1 MPIIRRVSETDRART
16 KDGIIVP
23 LNSPLSASITVPNST
38 ATGTTEGFSVGFLE
52 RAQANKAKFVAEKP
66 WMQFLDEYIPAVEQ
80 NPKKYL
86 RQVARYFLDAVEYWD
101 RVCGV
106 EPDKKIKVMGKL
118 VHPYAF
124 VTKPWE
130 PEGLLDKELVQ
141 DQLICLNDLIEQ
153 IKVMSRKK
161 HPNKV
166 IVVHGPNATGKS
178 LIFDTIFGMLEA
190 YSKTDEGALYTYEWV
205 FGNMPGDSMGF
216 HNSVKDFKKLD
227 GKIAREDIENGFL
240 AGKNASPIFLLSK
253 SEREILLNK
262 LKAEGKIPKGL
273 NTDYVLSGDLN
284 DASRITYEVL
294 LNIYD
299 GDEVKVLN
307 HVHVVRWTYS
317 AQGRRGLVL
326 IPPNVTPNTRLVEVM
341 PGGNLEGL
349 PRPLA
354 IAFRNSGIHLI
365 EGDEAKAN
373 HGLIV
378 YDDFLKDTVQGTHIG
393 SMDDFLHLLRF
404 AEKGKTTIST
414 TTTKGRGAHAVDES
428 FDVLIFSTTNDDTL
442 MKLEEGYHEWPSLNA
457 RFLKIAMWMSRKY
470 RPVTEIFRPQLLQ
483 LVSPE
488 STRHISPNAL
498 EAFGLWV
505 TMTYLFPA
513 QNTNYYNSLPNTDE
527 KIKPR
532 LAALLKNKLTIL
544 DKALLY
550 QNENINSYRLSTD
563 QRGYSQEEQ
572 QILESHIDAIANE
585 YNLGVGRHKFFFYEG
600 SVGFDVRQAE
610 PILQRAI
617 MAKPDECF
625 SIIEIFDILGDE
637 IKHGFEFE
645 KKRDAIIKNVGEK
658 LDKIRKENAKSGGT
672 TAGLDLTVLP
682 EKIPSTRELL
692 DQVKEHE
699 KRRIKFDV
707 YQALS
712 CIKSREEQILDLKK
726 YVEHIM
732 ASIGKRQLR
741 PQWRGAEGST
751 QPDETFMQKMEKI
764 LSPSNELSD
773 SDKRTEFRRNIAGS
787 IGTWAIDN
795 TDKDA
800 IEHLDKIDVMKDFI
814 HRMINYDIT
823 KSEEKIKFF
832 LQDLRTYY
840 ERGKDMKTH
849 SLAKIEPERVSDL
862 HSALNNLKQKGYCDK
877 CITKHIFFAFPDS

>member
-1 MPIIRRVSETDRART
+1 MPIIRRVSEVDGART
-16 KDGIIVP
+16 KDGSIVP
-23 LNSPLSASITVPNST
+23 LNSPLSASITVQNST
-38 ATGTTEGFSVGFLE
+38 ATGATEGFSAGFLARVE
-52 RAQANKAKFVAEKP
+52 ANKAKFMAEKP

-101 RVCGV
+101 RVGGV

-205 FGNMPGDSMGF
+205 FGNMPSGNMGF
-216 HNSVKDFKKLD
+216 HNNIKELKQLG
-227 GKIAREDIENGFL
+227 GKIAREDIESGFL

-253 SEREILLNK
+253 SERGILLNK

-349 PRPLA
+349 PRSLA

-414 TTTKGRGAHAVDES
+414 TTTKGRGAHAVDEG

-488 STRHISPNAL
+488 GTRHVSPNAL

-513 QNTNYYNSLPNTDE
+513 QNINYYNSLPNTDE

-563 QRGYSQEEQ
+563 QKGYSQEEQ

-645 KKRDAIIKNVGEK
+645 KKRDAIIKNVGDK

-672 TAGLDLTVLP
+672 TAGLDLTILP
-682 EKIPSTRELL
+682 ERIPSTQELL
-692 DQVKEHE
+692 EQVKEHE

-707 YQALS
+707 YQALN
-712 CIKSREEQILDLKK
+712 CIKSKEEQVLDLKK

-741 PQWRGAEGST
+741 SQWRGAEGST

-764 LSPSNELSD
+764 LSPLNGFSD
-773 SDKRTEFRRNIAGS
+773 SDKRTEFRRNVAGS

-814 HRMINYDIT
+814 RRMIDYDIT
-823 KSEEKIKFF
+823 KSEEKVKFF

-849 SLAKIEPERVSDL
+849 SLAKIEPERVSTL
-862 HSALNNLKQKGYCDK
+862 HGALNNLKQKGYCDK